1 MIEDVRGIIMTAT
14 LELLKKKDYLSAFLL
29 SYGIWFVIDWYDCF
43 LDWVLFANIKKI
55 RLPGTEHMDKEY
67 HQKKYHFVH
76 SVIGMGLGLIPCL
89 LCGVIFIIIP

>member
-43 LDWVLFANIKKI
+43 FGDWVLFANIKKI
-55 RLPGTEHMDKEY
+55 RLREQNIWIKNITRRNITL
-67 HQKKYHFVH
+67 F
-76 SVIGMGLGLIPCL
+76 IL
-89 LCGVIFIIIP
+89 L